1 MSSENTDNNQD
12 RRRILLLA
20 QGRGGSGKTMM
31 LVNLIERARR
41 AGRDVRVADLDRTNQ
56 STSHY
61 FADAVTADD
70 ASDNTLLTTAEEFVD
85 DLVQNRISG
94 VIDLGGGDL
103 IGPRILHDLD
113 IVTFLS
119 THGFDVTVLFTLG
132 SDADYLAPYRRL
144 QAMGALDHVNVV
156 FVLNEAL
163 ADESTKGRAG
173 FKGLLEHPDIL
184 QALEAGAEIVLME
197 TLRGARILA
206 ENRFLF
212 RDAADRRPAP
222 NGAVLRLIRANHVR
236 KWLKS
241 LEAQLEDFE
250 EKLP

>member
-1 MSSENTDNNQD
+1 M
-12 RRRILLLA
+12 
-20 QGRGGSGKTMM
+20 
-31 LVNLIERARR
+31 
-41 AGRDVRVADLDRTNQ
+41 
-56 STSHY
+56 
-61 FADAVTADD
+61 
-70 ASDNTLLTTAEEFVD
+70 D

-103 IGPRILHDLD
+103 IGPRILQDLD
-113 IVTFLS
+113 IVTFLG

-132 SDADYLAPYRRL
+132 SDADYLAPYHRL
-144 QAMGALDHVNVV
+144 QSMGALEHVNVV

-173 FKGLLEHPDIL
+173 FKDLLENPDIL
-184 QALEAGAEIVLME
+184 QALEAGAEIVIME
-197 TLRGARILA
+197 TLRGTRILA

-212 RDAADRRPAP
+212 RDAADGRPAP
-222 NGAVLRLIRANHVR
+222 SGAVLRLIRANHVR

-241 LEAQLEDFE
+241 LEAQFEDFE